1 MKIIPYFVLHKDN
14 LYPILMNP
22 QIKDNQYRKFCA
34 YGFLK
39 NLRFFDAFLILFLI
53 DKGMT
58 FTQIGILYAAREIL
72 TNLFEI
78 PSGLIA
84 DIYGRKKSLASAL
97 FIFIL
102 SFLIFWL
109 STNFWLYLFAFII
122 FGIADAFRSG
132 SHKGMMMDY
141 LKLNNWANYK
151 SEYYGHTRSWS
162 QRGSAISALL
172 AGILIFIDGNYQNIF
187 IYSVI
192 PYAINFLLILSYP
205 SEIDR
210 SEKKKNKDEIS
221 FFNSF
226 QALYRVLKQ
235 KSVLK
240 LVSTSAFHTAYLKA
254 LKDYIQAIMLGIA
267 LLLPSIRGI
276 GIDSQTGIVIGTLYF
291 LIYLLTAYASQYSS
305 VILKKAPTN
314 LARKTLLLGLFFGLA
329 CGVFFIYEIWIWAFV
344 AFSFIFIIENI
355 RKPILTAFVADNVP
369 NELLTSVYSSQSQ
382 LRTLFSAII
391 AFVFGIFADIWGIG
405 IAFVLVS
412 AFLLLLAGLIS
423 YGKKG

>member
-1 MKIIPYFVLHKDN
+1 
-14 LYPILMNP
+14 MNFEL
-22 QIKDNQYRKFCA
+22 KNNQYRKFCA

-58 FTQIGILYAAREIL
+58 YTQIGILYASREII

-84 DIYGRKKSLASAL
+84 DTYGRKKSLAGAL
-97 FIFIL
+97 LIFSV
-102 SFLIFWL
+102 SFLIFWI
-109 STNFWLYLFAFII
+109 SSNFWFYLFAFLI

-141 LKLNNWANYK
+141 LKLNDWTSYK

-187 IYSVI
+187 IYSAI
-192 PYAINFLLILSYP
+192 PYAANFFLILSYP
-205 SEIDR
+205 SAIDR
-210 SEKKKNKDEIS
+210 SEKTKNKGDETILS
-221 FFNSF
+221 SIKTLFKI
-226 QALYRVLKQ
+226 LKK

-267 LLLPSIRGI
+267 LLLPSIKGVT
-276 GIDSQTGIVIGTLYF
+276 IDRQNGIVIGILYF
-291 LIYLLTAYASQYSS
+291 IIYLLTAYASQYSS
-305 VILKKAPTN
+305 TILKKAPTN
-314 LARKTLLLGLFFGLA
+314 LTKKTLLLGLFFGLS
-329 CGVFFIYEIWIWAFV
+329 CGIFFIYEMWIWAFV
-344 AFSFIFIIENI
+344 SFTLIFIIENI
-355 RKPILTAFVADNVP
+355 RKPILTSFVANQVP
-369 NELLTSVYSSQSQ
+369 NEILTSVYSAQSQ
-382 LRTLFSAII
+382 LRTLFSAVI
-391 AFVFGIFADIWGIG
+391 AFTFGLFADIWGIG
-405 IAFVLVS
+405 LAFVIVS
-412 AFLLLLAGLIS
+412 GFILTLSILIS
-423 YGKKG
+423 FSGKIYNKKTSN

>member
-1 MKIIPYFVLHKDN
+1 
-14 LYPILMNP
+14 MNP
-22 QIKDNQYRKFCA
+22 QIKDSQYRKFCA

-58 FTQIGILYAAREIL
+58 YTQIGILYAAREIL
-72 TNLFEI
+72 TNFFEI

-84 DIYGRKKSLASAL
+84 DIYGRKKSLAAAL

-109 STNFWLYLFAFII
+109 SINFWLYLFAFII

-141 LKLNNWANYK
+141 LKLNNWANFK

-162 QRGSAISALL
+162 QRGSAISALI
-172 AGILIFIDGNYQNIF
+172 AGMLIFIDGNYQNIF

-210 SEKKKNKDEIS
+210 SEKKKNKDERS
-221 FFNSF
+221 FVNNF

-267 LLLPSIRGI
+267 LLLPNIKGI
-276 GIDSQTGIVIGTLYF
+276 GIENQNGIVIGMLYF

-314 LARKTLLLGLFFGLA
+314 LTRKTLLLGLFFGLA

-344 AFSFIFIIENI
+344 AFTFIFIIENI

-382 LRTLFSAII
+382 LRTLFSAAI

-405 IAFVLVS
+405 IALVIVS
-412 AFLLLLAGLIS
+412 STLLLLASFIS
-423 YGKKG
+423 YRKKE

>member
-1 MKIIPYFVLHKDN
+1 
-14 LYPILMNP
+14 MNTLV
-22 QIKDNQYRKFCA
+22 KNKQYKKFCA

-39 NLRFFDAFLILFLI
+39 NLRFFDAFLILFLL

-58 FTQIGILYAAREIL
+58 YTQIGVLYAAREII

-84 DIYGRKKSLASAL
+84 DIYGRKKSLAAAL

-109 STNFWLYLFAFII
+109 SLNFWLYLFAFII
-122 FGIADAFRSG
+122 FGVADAFRSG

-141 LKLNNWANYK
+141 LKLNNWATYK

-162 QRGSAISALL
+162 QRGSALSALL
-172 AGILIFIDGNYQNIF
+172 AGLLVFIDGNYQNIF

-192 PYAINFLLILSYP
+192 PYAINFILILSYP
-205 SEIDR
+205 QEIDR
-210 SEKKKNKDEIS
+210 PKKKQEMKKTS
-221 FFNSF
+221 FRNSF
-226 QALYRVLKQ
+226 RALFSVLKQ
-235 KSVLK
+235 KSVFK

-267 LLLPSIRGI
+267 LLLPGIKGIDIDRQNGIII
-276 GIDSQTGIVIGTLYF
+276 GILYF
-291 LIYLLTAYASQYSS
+291 IIYLLTSFASQYSS

-314 LARKTLLLGLFFGLA
+314 LARKTLLLGLLFGAA
-329 CGVFFIYEIWIWAFV
+329 CGVFFIYDIWIWAFV
-344 AFSFIFIIENI
+344 AFTLIYIIENI
-355 RKPILTAFVADNVP
+355 RKPILTAFIADNVP

-382 LRTLFSAII
+382 LRTLFSAAI
-391 AFVFGIFADIWGIG
+391 ALVFGVLADIWGIG
-405 IAFVLVS
+405 IALVLVS
-412 AFLLLLAGLIS
+412 SIMLILTGFIS
-423 YGKKG
+423 YRKKV

>member
-1 MKIIPYFVLHKDN
+1 MNFQVKD
-14 LYPILMNP
+14 I
-22 QIKDNQYRKFCA
+22 QYRKFCT

-58 FTQIGILYAAREIL
+58 YTQIGILYATREII

-84 DIYGRKKSLASAL
+84 DIYGRKKSLAAAL
-97 FIFIL
+97 FIFVL

-109 STNFWLYLFAFII
+109 SLNFWLYLFGFLI

-141 LKLNNWANYK
+141 LKLNNWSNYK

-172 AGILIFIDGNYQNIF
+172 AGLLVFIDGNYQNIF
-187 IYSVI
+187 VYSII
-192 PYAINFLLILSYP
+192 PYAINFVLILSYP

-210 SEKKKNKDEIS
+210 SEKKKKR
-221 FFNSF
+221 NSF
-226 QALYRVLKQ
+226 RDSVKALFCVLKQ

-267 LLLPSIRGI
+267 LLLPGINDIQVDRQNGIII
-276 GIDSQTGIVIGTLYF
+276 GILYF
-291 LIYLLTAYASQYSS
+291 IIYLLTAYASQYSS
-305 VILKKAPTN
+305 NILKKAPTN
-314 LARKTLLLGLFFGLA
+314 LTKKTLLLGLFFGLI
-329 CGVFFIYEIWIWAFV
+329 CGIFFIYEIWVWAFV
-344 AFSFIFIIENI
+344 SFTLIFIIENI
-355 RKPILTAFVADNVP
+355 RKPILTAFVADQVP
-369 NELLTSVYSSQSQ
+369 NEILTSVYSAQSQ

-391 AFVFGIFADIWGIG
+391 AFTFGVFADIWGIG
-405 IAFVLVS
+405 FSLVIVS
-412 AFLLLLAGLIS
+412 GIMIILSIS
-423 YGKKG
+423 MSFNRKVYNKETAN

>member
-1 MKIIPYFVLHKDN
+1 
-14 LYPILMNP
+14 MNN
-22 QIKDNQYRKFCA
+22 QIKNNQYRKFCA

-53 DKGMT
+53 DKGMS
-58 FTQIGILYAAREIL
+58 FTQIGILYASREIV

-84 DIYGRKKSLASAL
+84 DTYGRKKSLAAAL

-109 STNFWLYLFAFII
+109 SINFWLYLFAFII

-141 LKLNNWANYK
+141 LKLNNWTEYK

-162 QRGSAISALL
+162 QRGSAISALI
-172 AGILIFIDGNYQNIF
+172 AGMLIFIDGNYQNIF
-187 IYSVI
+187 IYSTI
-192 PYAINFLLILSYP
+192 PYAINFLLILTYP
-205 SEIDR
+205 SAIDR
-210 SEKKKNKDEIS
+210 SEKKKNKDEKS
-221 FFNSF
+221 FINSI
-226 QALYRVLKQ
+226 QALFRVLKQ

-240 LVSTSAFHTAYLKA
+240 LLSTSAFHTAYLKA

-276 GIDSQTGIVIGTLYF
+276 DIDRQNGIVIGILYS

-305 VILKKAPTN
+305 VILKKAPTK
-314 LARKTLLLGLFFGLA
+314 LASKTLLLGLFFGLA

-344 AFSFIFIIENI
+344 SFAFIFIIENV
-355 RKPILTAFVADNVP
+355 RKPILTAFVADHVP
-369 NELLTSVYSSQSQ
+369 NELLTSVYSTQSQ
-382 LRTLFSAII
+382 LRTLFSAVI
-391 AFVFGIFADIWGIG
+391 AFIFGILADIWGIG
-405 IAFVLVS
+405 IALVWVS
-412 AFLLLLAGLIS
+412 GIILILAGLLS
-423 YGKKG
+423 YRKKG

>member
-14 LYPILMNP
+14 FYPILMNS

-53 DKGMT
+53 DKGMS
-58 FTQIGILYAAREIL
+58 FTQIGILYASREIVN
-72 TNLFEI
+72 NLFEI

-84 DIYGRKKSLASAL
+84 DIYGRKKSLAAAL
-97 FIFIL
+97 FIFIF

-109 STNFWLYLFAFII
+109 SINFWLYLFAFII

-141 LKLNNWANYK
+141 LKQNNWTNYK

-162 QRGSAISALL
+162 QRGSAISALI

-187 IYSVI
+187 IYSTI
-192 PYAINFLLILSYP
+192 PYAINFLLILTYP

-210 SEKKKNKDEIS
+210 SEKKKNKDERS
-221 FFNSF
+221 FVNSF
-226 QALYRVLKQ
+226 QALYQVLKQ

-267 LLLPSIRGI
+267 LLSPSIKGI
-276 GIDSQTGIVIGTLYF
+276 GIDSQNGIVIGILYF

-314 LARKTLLLGLFFGLA
+314 LARKTLFLGLFFGLV
-329 CGVFFIYEIWIWAFV
+329 CGVFFIYEVWIWAFV
-344 AFSFIFIIENI
+344 AFTFIFIIENI

-382 LRTLFSAII
+382 LRTLFSAVI
-391 AFVFGIFADIWGIG
+391 AFAFGVLADTWGIG
-405 IAFVLVS
+405 IALVIVS
-412 AFLLLLAGLIS
+412 ISLLLLASFIS
-423 YGKKG
+423 YRKKG

>member
-1 MKIIPYFVLHKDN
+1 MNSQVKD
-14 LYPILMNP
+14 I
-22 QIKDNQYRKFCA
+22 QYRKFCT

-39 NLRFFDAFLILFLI
+39 NLRFFDAFLILFLM

-58 FTQIGILYAAREIL
+58 YTQIGILYATREII

-84 DIYGRKKSLASAL
+84 DIYGRKKSLAAAL
-97 FIFIL
+97 FIFVL

-109 STNFWLYLFAFII
+109 SLNFWLYLFGFLI

-141 LKLNNWANYK
+141 LKLNNWSNYK

-172 AGILIFIDGNYQNIF
+172 AGLLVFIDGNYQNIF
-187 IYSVI
+187 VYSII
-192 PYAINFLLILSYP
+192 PYAINFVLILSYP

-210 SEKKKNKDEIS
+210 SEKKKKR
-221 FFNSF
+221 NSF
-226 QALYRVLKQ
+226 RDSVKALFCVLKQ

-254 LKDYIQAIMLGIA
+254 LKDYIQAIMLGLA
-267 LLLPSIRGI
+267 LLLPGINDIQVDRQNGIII
-276 GIDSQTGIVIGTLYF
+276 GILYF
-291 LIYLLTAYASQYSS
+291 IIYLLTAYASQYSS
-305 VILKKAPTN
+305 NILKKAPTN
-314 LARKTLLLGLFFGLA
+314 LTKKTLLLGLFFGLI
-329 CGVFFIYEIWIWAFV
+329 CGIFFIYEIWVWAFV
-344 AFSFIFIIENI
+344 SFTLIFIIENI
-355 RKPILTAFVADNVP
+355 RKPILTAFVADQVP
-369 NELLTSVYSSQSQ
+369 NEILTSVYSAQSQ

-391 AFVFGIFADIWGIG
+391 AFTFGVFADIWGIG
-405 IAFVLVS
+405 FSLVIVS
-412 AFLLLLAGLIS
+412 GIMIILSIS
-423 YGKKG
+423 MSFNRKVYNKETAN

>member
-1 MKIIPYFVLHKDN
+1 
-14 LYPILMNP
+14 MNS
-22 QIKDNQYRKFCA
+22 QIKNNQYRKFCA

-58 FTQIGILYAAREIL
+58 FTQIGILYASREII

-84 DIYGRKKSLASAL
+84 DTYGRKKSLTAAL

-109 STNFWLYLFAFII
+109 SLNFWLYLFAFII

-141 LKLNNWANYK
+141 LKLNNWTSYK

-162 QRGSAISALL
+162 QRGSAISALI
-172 AGILIFIDGNYQNIF
+172 AGMLIFIDGNYQNIF
-187 IYSVI
+187 IYSTI
-192 PYAINFLLILSYP
+192 PYAINFLLILTYP

-210 SEKKKNKDEIS
+210 SEKKNKEERSFIS
-221 FFNSF
+221 SI
-226 QALYRVLKQ
+226 QALFRVLKQ

-267 LLLPSIRGI
+267 LLIPSIK
-276 GIDSQTGIVIGTLYF
+276 GIDLDRQNGIVIGMLYF
-291 LIYLLTAYASQYSS
+291 IIYLLTAYASQYSS
-305 VILKKAPTN
+305 AILKKAPTK
-314 LARKTLLLGLFFGLA
+314 LASKTLLLGLFFGLT
-329 CGVFFIYEIWIWAFV
+329 CGLFFIYEIWVWAFV
-344 AFSFIFIIENI
+344 SFTLIFIIENI
-355 RKPILTAFVADNVP
+355 RKPILTAFVADEVP

-382 LRTLFSAII
+382 LRTLFSAAI
-391 AFVFGIFADIWGIG
+391 AFVFGILADIWGIG
-405 IAFVLVS
+405 S
-412 AFLLLLAGLIS
+412 AFIIVSGIMLILAIFIS
-423 YGKKG
+423 YRKKK

>member
-1 MKIIPYFVLHKDN
+1 
-14 LYPILMNP
+14 MNS
-22 QIKDNQYRKFCA
+22 QIKNKQYRKFCA

-53 DKGMT
+53 DKGMS
-58 FTQIGILYAAREIL
+58 FTQIGILYATREII

-84 DIYGRKKSLASAL
+84 DIYGRKKSLAAAL
-97 FIFIL
+97 LIFTL

-109 STNFWLYLFAFII
+109 SINFWLYLFAFII
-122 FGIADAFRSG
+122 FGVADAFRSG

-141 LKLNNWANYK
+141 LKLNNWTNYK

-187 IYSVI
+187 IYSTI
-192 PYAINFLLILSYP
+192 PYVINFLLILTYP

-210 SEKKKNKDEIS
+210 SENKKEERS
-221 FFNSF
+221 FINSI
-226 QALYRVLKQ
+226 QALYQVLKQ

-240 LVSTSAFHTAYLKA
+240 LLSTSAFHTAYLKA

-267 LLLPSIRGI
+267 MLLPSLRGI
-276 GIDSQTGIVIGTLYF
+276 DIDRQNGIVIGILYF

-305 VILKKAPTN
+305 VILKKAPTK
-314 LARKTLLLGLFFGLA
+314 LATKTLLLGLLFGLA
-329 CGVFFIYEIWIWAFV
+329 CGVFFIYEMWIWAFV
-344 AFSFIFIIENI
+344 SFALIFIIENI
-355 RKPILTAFVADNVP
+355 RKPILTSFVADNVP
-369 NELLTSVYSSQSQ
+369 SELLTSVYSSQSQ
-382 LRTLFSAII
+382 LRTLFSAVI
-391 AFVFGIFADIWGIG
+391 AFAFGVLADTWGIG
-405 IAFVLVS
+405 IALVIVS
-412 AFLLLLAGLIS
+412 ISLIMLTSIIS
-423 YGKKG
+423 YRKKE

>member
-1 MKIIPYFVLHKDN
+1 
-14 LYPILMNP
+14 MNF
-22 QIKDNQYRKFCA
+22 QIKNKQYRKFCA

-58 FTQIGILYAAREIL
+58 YTQIGILYASREII

-84 DIYGRKKSLASAL
+84 DIYGRKKSLAAAL

-109 STNFWLYLFAFII
+109 SNNFWFYLFAFII
-122 FGIADAFRSG
+122 FGLADAFRSG

-141 LKLNNWANYK
+141 LKLNNWGSYK

-172 AGILIFIDGNYQNIF
+172 AGLLIFIDGNYQNIF
-187 IYSVI
+187 VYSII
-192 PYAINFLLILSYP
+192 PYAINFILILTYP

-210 SEKKKNKDEIS
+210 SEKKKKR
-221 FFNSF
+221 NSF
-226 QALYRVLKQ
+226 QDSVKALFHVLRQ
-235 KSVLK
+235 KPVLK

-254 LKDYIQAIMLGIA
+254 LKDYIQAIMLGLA
-267 LLLPSIRGI
+267 LLLPSIKGI
-276 GIDSQTGIVIGTLYF
+276 QVDRQNGIVIGILYF
-291 LIYLLTAYASQYSS
+291 IIYLLTAYASQHSS
-305 VILKKAPTN
+305 TILKKAPRN
-314 LARKTLLLGLFFGLA
+314 LAKKTLLLGLFFGLI
-329 CGVFFIYEIWIWAFV
+329 CGIFFIYEIWIWAFV
-344 AFSFIFIIENI
+344 SFALIFIIENI

-369 NELLTSVYSSQSQ
+369 GEILTSVYSSQSQ

-391 AFVFGIFADIWGIG
+391 AFTFGVFADIWGIG
-405 IAFVLVS
+405 SAFVILS
-412 AFLLLLAGLIS
+412 GIMLILAVLIS
-423 YGKKG
+423 YGKKK

>member
-1 MKIIPYFVLHKDN
+1 
-14 LYPILMNP
+14 MNS
-22 QIKDNQYRKFCA
+22 QIKNNQYRKFCA

-53 DKGMT
+53 DKGMS
-58 FTQIGILYAAREIL
+58 FTQIGILYASREIV

-84 DIYGRKKSLASAL
+84 DMYGRKKSLAAAL

-102 SFLIFWL
+102 SFLTFWL
-109 STNFWLYLFAFII
+109 SVNFWLYLFAFII
-122 FGIADAFRSG
+122 FGVADAFRSG

-141 LKLNNWANYK
+141 LKLNNWASYK

-187 IYSVI
+187 IYSAI

-210 SEKKKNKDEIS
+210 SETKKNKDERS
-221 FFNSF
+221 FINSV
-226 QALYRVLKQ
+226 QALFRVLKQ

-240 LVSTSAFHTAYLKA
+240 LLSTSAFHTAYLKA

-267 LLLPSIRGI
+267 LLLPSMK
-276 GIDSQTGIVIGTLYF
+276 GIDTDRQNGIVIGILYF

-305 VILKKAPTN
+305 AILKKAPVN
-314 LARKTLLLGLFFGLA
+314 LVRKTLILGLFFGLT

-344 AFSFIFIIENI
+344 SFSLIFIIENI
-355 RKPILTAFVADNVP
+355 RKPILTAFVADHVP
-369 NELLTSVYSSQSQ
+369 NELLTSVYSTQSQ
-382 LRTLFSAII
+382 LRTLFSAAI
-391 AFVFGIFADIWGIG
+391 AFVFGILADIWGIG
-405 IAFVLVS
+405 SALILVS
-412 AFLLLLAGLIS
+412 GIMLILAVFIS
-423 YGKKG
+423 YRKKSKRVKE

>member
-1 MKIIPYFVLHKDN
+1 
-14 LYPILMNP
+14 MNS

-53 DKGMT
+53 DKGMS
-58 FTQIGILYAAREIL
+58 FTQIGILYASREIVN
-72 TNLFEI
+72 NLFEI

-84 DIYGRKKSLASAL
+84 DIYGRKKSLAAAL
-97 FIFIL
+97 FIFIF

-109 STNFWLYLFAFII
+109 SINFWLYLFAFII

-141 LKLNNWANYK
+141 LKQNNWTNYK

-162 QRGSAISALL
+162 QRGSAISALI

-187 IYSVI
+187 IYSTI
-192 PYAINFLLILSYP
+192 PYAINFLLILTYP

-210 SEKKKNKDEIS
+210 SEKKKNKDERS
-221 FFNSF
+221 FVNSF
-226 QALYRVLKQ
+226 QALYQVLKQ

-267 LLLPSIRGI
+267 LLSPSIKGI
-276 GIDSQTGIVIGTLYF
+276 GIDSQNGIVIGILYF

-314 LARKTLLLGLFFGLA
+314 LARKTLFLGLFFGLV
-329 CGVFFIYEIWIWAFV
+329 CGVFFIYEVWIWAFV
-344 AFSFIFIIENI
+344 AFTFIFIIENI

-382 LRTLFSAII
+382 LRTLFSAVI
-391 AFVFGIFADIWGIG
+391 AFAFGVLADTWGIG
-405 IAFVLVS
+405 IALVIVS
-412 AFLLLLAGLIS
+412 ISLLLLASFIS
-423 YGKKG
+423 YRKKG

>member
-1 MKIIPYFVLHKDN
+1 MNSQVKD
-14 LYPILMNP
+14 I
-22 QIKDNQYRKFCA
+22 QYRKFCT

-58 FTQIGILYAAREIL
+58 YTQIGILYATREII

-84 DIYGRKKSLASAL
+84 DIYGRKKSLAAAL
-97 FIFIL
+97 FIFVL

-109 STNFWLYLFAFII
+109 SLNFWLYLFGFLI

-141 LKLNNWANYK
+141 LKLNNWSNYK

-172 AGILIFIDGNYQNIF
+172 AGLLVFIDGNYQNIF
-187 IYSVI
+187 VYSII
-192 PYAINFLLILSYP
+192 PYAINFVLILSYP

-210 SEKKKNKDEIS
+210 SEKKKKR
-221 FFNSF
+221 NSF
-226 QALYRVLKQ
+226 RDSVKALFCVLKQ

-254 LKDYIQAIMLGIA
+254 LKDYIQAIMLGLA
-267 LLLPSIRGI
+267 LLLPGINDIQVDRQNGIII
-276 GIDSQTGIVIGTLYF
+276 GILYF
-291 LIYLLTAYASQYSS
+291 IIYLLTAYASQYSS
-305 VILKKAPTN
+305 NILKKAPTN
-314 LARKTLLLGLFFGLA
+314 LTKKTLLLGLFFGLI
-329 CGVFFIYEIWIWAFV
+329 CGIFFIYEIWVWAFV
-344 AFSFIFIIENI
+344 SFTLIFIIENI
-355 RKPILTAFVADNVP
+355 RKPILTAFVADQVP
-369 NELLTSVYSSQSQ
+369 NEILTSVYSAQSQ

-391 AFVFGIFADIWGIG
+391 AFTFGVFADIWGIG
-405 IAFVLVS
+405 FSLVIVS
-412 AFLLLLAGLIS
+412 GIMIILSIS
-423 YGKKG
+423 MSFNRKVYNKETAN

>member
-1 MKIIPYFVLHKDN
+1 
-14 LYPILMNP
+14 
-22 QIKDNQYRKFCA
+22 
-34 YGFLK
+34 
-39 NLRFFDAFLILFLI
+39 
-53 DKGMT
+53 MT

-84 DIYGRKKSLASAL
+84 DIYGRKKSLAAAL

-141 LKLNNWANYK
+141 LKLNNWASYK

-172 AGILIFIDGNYQNIF
+172 AGLLVLIDGNYQNIF

-192 PYAINFLLILSYP
+192 PYAFNFVLILSYP
-205 SEIDR
+205 AQLDKPQIKIDK
-210 SEKKKNKDEIS
+210 EKPS
-221 FFNSF
+221 FTNSF
-226 QALYRVLKQ
+226 KALFRVLKQ
-235 KSVLK
+235 KTVFK

-254 LKDYIQAIMLGIA
+254 LKDYIQAIMLSIA
-267 LLLPSIRGI
+267 LLIPNLKQIDINRQNGMVI
-276 GIDSQTGIVIGTLYF
+276 GILYF
-291 LIYLLTAYASQYSS
+291 FIYLLTSFASQYSS
-305 VILKKAPTN
+305 LILKKAPNN
-314 LARKTLLLGLFFGLA
+314 LARKTLLMGLLFGVT
-329 CGVFFIYEIWIWAFV
+329 CGVFFKYDMWIWAFV
-344 AFSFIFIIENI
+344 AFTFIFIIENI

-369 NELLTSVYSSQSQ
+369 EELLTSVYSSQSQ
-382 LRTLFSAII
+382 LRTLYSAII
-391 AFVFGIFADIWGIG
+391 AFVFGVLADTWGIG
-405 IAFVLVS
+405 IA
-412 AFLLLLAGLIS
+412 
-423 YGKKG
+423 